1 MTKQQPTL
9 YSTLVDFINTIPVGE
24 TYSSEDFRKAL
35 THITD
40 FTGQQNTHGGRW
52 YRVRSYQSYLKRIG
66 ALQHVKRGVWQVV
79 YHIPHWLNLG
89 IVELLLGYTCNKA
102 MYPERIRLDEKK
114 AKMLKDWNDY
124 KQARDWSR
132 STRDV
137 IKVGDKVIVTHKTKE
152 WKQDSQRNNS
162 WVSEMNNL
170 IGKTCTVKETDDRFP
185 TEVVLEEC
193 IGGFGYPISS
203 LIKPQP
209 VESNN
214 NTSNMKQGDRVIITH
229 KVEIWNRYTGEEVA
243 ARSNSISTNSWV
255 SDMDSVIG
263 QEVEIERLLDNDNDP
278 YKEFY
283 IVGKNANGYSFPF
296 SCAKPVTKED
306 TTAQETKRTWGV
318 GTTFVHSSVW
328 SEVLEETVYKIES
341 IKKGYAQ
348 ITWQGDNDLANRGVS
363 YDITRVDDYFKEG
376 KWVIKEKEK
385 TTPKQETR
393 YTDTDMTED
402 WQTKAQHK
410 YKKGDKVLIT
420 HRHKDGEW
428 YDTYGHKTSW
438 PNEMDEWIGKVV
450 TLDMENGGDWRMEET
465 VYYFPTECMQPYT
478 GEQGQARGQD
488 RLAGFLAELEI
499 LIAKW
504 K

>member
-24 TYSSEDFRKAL
+24 TYTSEDFRKAL

-66 ALQHVKRGVWQVV
+66 ALQNVKRGLWQVA
-79 YHIPHWLNLG
+79 YHIPQWLNLG
-89 IVELLLGYTCNKA
+89 VVELLLGYTSNKA

-114 AKMLKDWNDY
+114 AKMLNDWNGY
-124 KQARDWSR
+124 KRARDWSR

-137 IKVGDKVIVTHKTKE
+137 IKVGDKVVVTHKTKE

-185 TEVVLEEC
+185 NEVILKEC
-193 IGGFGYPISS
+193 VAGYGYPISS
-203 LIKPQP
+203 LLKPFLYGGLTPWSKTTP
-209 VESNN
+209 V
-214 NTSNMKQGDRVIITH
+214 
-229 KVEIWNRYTGEEVA
+229 
-243 ARSNSISTNSWV
+243 
-255 SDMDSVIG
+255 
-263 QEVEIERLLDNDNDP
+263 
-278 YKEFY
+278 
-283 IVGKNANGYSFPF
+283 
-296 SCAKPVTKED
+296 
-306 TTAQETKRTWGV
+306 ETKRTWGV
-318 GTTFVHSSVW
+318 GTMFVHHRSPNDIVYKIESIKMGAVQITWKGDSVGLDYDLTEVDDYFKEGTWVIKAEKTTQVETERVWKVGTEFVHSSVW

-348 ITWQGDNDLANRGVS
+348 ITWQGDDDLANRGVS

-420 HRHKDGEW
+420 HRHKDGGW
-428 YDTYGHKTSW
+428 RDNLGNYASW
-438 PNEMDEWIGKVV
+438 KDDMNEWIGKVA
-450 TLDMENGGDWRMEET
+450 TLNVEYGGDWAMDET
-465 VYYFPTECMQPYT
+465 GYYFPTECMQPYT

-488 RLAGFLAELEI
+488 RLAGFLAELET

>member
-24 TYSSEDFRKAL
+24 TYTSEDFRKAL

-66 ALQHVKRGVWQVV
+66 ALQNVKRGVWQVV

-124 KQARDWSR
+124 KRARDWSR

-170 IGKTCTVKETDDRFP
+170 IGKTCTVKHIDDRFP

-193 IGGFGYPISS
+193 IGGYGYPISS
-203 LIKPQP
+203 LIKPSP
-209 VESNN
+209 V
-214 NTSNMKQGDRVIITH
+214 
-229 KVEIWNRYTGEEVA
+229 
-243 ARSNSISTNSWV
+243 
-255 SDMDSVIG
+255 
-263 QEVEIERLLDNDNDP
+263 
-278 YKEFY
+278 
-283 IVGKNANGYSFPF
+283 
-296 SCAKPVTKED
+296 
-306 TTAQETKRTWGV
+306 ETKRVWDI
-318 GTTFVHSSVW
+318 GTEFVHSSVW

-376 KWVIKEKEK
+376 KWVIKEKQK

-402 WQTKAQHK
+402 WENKPQHK

-428 YDTYGHKTSW
+428 YDNFSNKTSW
-438 PNEMDEWIGKVV
+438 ADDMDEWIGEVV
-450 TLDMENGGDWRMEET
+450 TLNKESGGDWAVEEI
-465 VYYFPTECMQPYT
+465 YYFFPTECMQPYT
-478 GEQGQARGQD
+478 GEQRQAGEGD
-488 RLAGFLAELEI
+488 RLTGFLAELET

>member
-66 ALQHVKRGVWQVV
+66 ALQNVKRGVWQVV

-124 KQARDWSR
+124 KRARDWSR

-137 IKVGDKVIVTHKTKE
+137 IKVGDTVVVTHKTKE
-152 WKQDSQRNNS
+152 WKQDSQRKNS

-170 IGKTCTVKETDDRFP
+170 IGKTCTVKEIDDRFP

-193 IGGFGYPISS
+193 VAGYGYPISS

-209 VESNN
+209 VE
-214 NTSNMKQGDRVIITH
+214 
-229 KVEIWNRYTGEEVA
+229 
-243 ARSNSISTNSWV
+243 
-255 SDMDSVIG
+255 
-263 QEVEIERLLDNDNDP
+263 
-278 YKEFY
+278 
-283 IVGKNANGYSFPF
+283 
-296 SCAKPVTKED
+296 
-306 TTAQETKRTWGV
+306 TKRTWGV
-318 GTTFVHSSVW
+318 GTTFVHHRSPNDIVYKIESIKMGAVQITWQGDSVGLDYDLT
-328 SEVLEETVYKIES
+328 EVDGYFKEGTWVIKAEKTTPVETERVWKVGTEFVHGLSPDETVYKIES
-341 IKKGYAQ
+341 IKKDYAQ
-348 ITWQGDNDLANRGVS
+348 VTWQGDNDLLNRGVS

-385 TTPKQETR
+385 TTPKQDTR
-393 YTDTDMTED
+393 YTDTDMTKD
-402 WQTKAQHK
+402 WENKPQHK

-428 YDTYGHKTSW
+428 YDNRGYKTSW
-438 PNEMDEWIGKVV
+438 ADSMDEWIGKVV
-450 TLDMENGGDWRMEET
+450 TLKTEYNGDWRMEESIWF
-465 VYYFPTECMQPYT
+465 FPTECMQPYT
-478 GEQGQARGQD
+478 GEQKQAGEED
-488 RLAGFLAELEI
+488 RLAGFLAELET
-499 LIAKW
+499 LIARW